1 MKLPLLLTTLI
12 LTASPAFADDLL
24 YLQCKG
30 ELTSEVTNTETSE
43 VIEKNKGKH
52 SKIYMLDRERR
63 RMMSKGGQ
71 WLNAQIIDGVV
82 TSSGKTGQGFRSTE
96 EIVRIS
102 ISPVSKYAYQQ
113 SIKQGR
119 ISVEI
124 NAMGTCEEIDA
135 SMFTNRAKQ

>member
-1 MKLPLLLTTLI
+1 MR
-12 LTASPAFADDLL
+12 LTALLGALFVAGTPAFADDLL

-52 SKIYMLDRERR
+52 SKTYMLDRERR

-71 WLNAQIIDGVV
+71 WLNAEIIDGVV

-96 EIVRIS
+96 ETVRIS
-102 ISPVSKYAYQQ
+102 ISPVSEYVYQQ

-124 NAMGTCEEIDA
+124 DAMGTCQEIDA
-135 SMFTNRAKQ
+135 SVFTNGAKQ